1 MYLENVKDL
10 DEESILLDEVFAE
23 LFEIEDEATRMRK
36 YFELENRATRLKVAV
51 RFRKLY
57 NIYQKQFKKFQKDH
71 QIISEAS
78 YSIEIPEKG
87 LTFESGCW
95 QMDENGIYTMSEKG
109 KEYAC
114 PHLIF
119 PTGILKGAESGLCK
133 EMLIFNIRGVW
144 TSINVPREMIAS
156 STKIVGLAQYGVQ
169 VTSENARY
177 LVKYLND
184 MESINRD
191 IITDHVSTNKL
202 GWIGEQFM
210 PYATSEIIFDND
222 PKLMSLFRSI
232 HEQGS
237 RDKWYGLAKEI
248 RAAGRTEV
256 NLYMLA
262 SLASVLVEPCG
273 ALPFIVSLWGG
284 TGLGKTVALMLA
296 TSVWADPSEGA
307 YMSDAKATTT
317 AMEIR
322 LDALNSL
329 PLCIDDMAQIRTQDE
344 DFSQFIYRMCAG
356 KGRDRSNQQLGL
368 NPLTRWS
375 NCTLTN
381 GERSLVTDLMQGG
394 ASNRVIDIE
403 LTEKM
408 FKDGNKTSKK
418 LRTNYGFC
426 GKDFVEVVLKLGF
439 PEINK
444 RLEAW
449 TDRLKKTAAEMKAE
463 KEDKQIIPL
472 ALIML
477 ADEISEEYLFKD
489 GVRLDVNKCLD
500 FLKNKDEISENRR
513 AYEYIRDRIVIDMQ
527 KFAPDENGDYRSGCW
542 GALVSDNE
550 VAIIP
555 SAFDKIMSEGGF
567 QNKSFLSWA
576 DRNKLIVKGEGKNL
590 KKKVCVNGKWI
601 RCVVLIFNENSE
613 FIEVSED
620 MASDIPFT

>member
-51 RFRKLY
+51 RFRSLY
-57 NIYQKQFKKFQKDH
+57 KIYQKQFKQFRKEH

-78 YSIEIPEKG
+78 YSIEVPEKK

-95 QMDENGIYTMSEKG
+95 QIDENGIYTMSEKG

-114 PHLIF
+114 PHLII
-119 PTGILKGAESGLCK
+119 PMGILKGAENGLCK
-133 EMLIFNIRGVW
+133 EMLGFSVRGVW
-144 TSINVPREMIAS
+144 SEVNVPREMIAS
-156 STKIVGLAQYGVQ
+156 SSKIVGLATYGVQ

-184 MESINRD
+184 IESINKD
-191 IITDHVSTNKL
+191 IITDHVSTSKL
-202 GWIGEQFM
+202 GWIGKDFM
-210 PYATSEIIFDND
+210 PYTDSEIVFDND
-222 PKLMSLFRSI
+222 PKLVSLFRSI

-248 RAAGRTEV
+248 RATGRTEV

-329 PLCIDDMAQIRTQDE
+329 PLCIDDMAQIRSQDE
-344 DFSQFIYRMCAG
+344 DFSQIIYRWCAG

-368 NPLTRWS
+368 NPLTKWA

-381 GERSLVTDLMQGG
+381 GERSLITDLMQGG

-403 LTEKM
+403 LTETM
-408 FKDGNKTSKK
+408 FKDGNKTAKI
-418 LRTNYGFC
+418 LRNNYGFC
-426 GKDFVEVVLKLGF
+426 GKEFVKVISELGF

-449 TDRLKKTAAEMKAE
+449 TDKLKKTAAELKSE

-477 ADEISEEYLFKD
+477 ADEISEEYIFKD
-489 GVRLDVNKCLD
+489 GARLDIHKCLD
-500 FLKNKDEISENRR
+500 YLKNKDEISENRR
-513 AYEYIRDRIVIDMQ
+513 AYEYIRDRIVTDMQ
-527 KFAPDENGDYRSGCW
+527 KFVPDENNEYKTGCW
-542 GALVSDNE
+542 GVWLSEYE

-555 SAFDKIMSEGGF
+555 SVFDKMMNEGNF
-567 QNKSFLSWA
+567 QTKSFLSWA
-576 DRNKLIVKGEGKNL
+576 DRNKLISKGEGKNL
-590 KKKVCVNGKWI
+590 KKKVSVNGKRI
-601 RCVVLIFNENSE
+601 RCVVLIFEESTE
-613 FIEVSED
+613 FIEVSDD